1 MKGGARMEPQSIP
14 QMFLARAASRGQRP
28 AQLVKRGGT
37 WQAIS
42 WQTMSDSVRSIAKGL
57 LTLGL
62 QAGER
67 VALLASSRAEW
78 VQCDLGIMAAAGIT
92 VPVYPSSTPDQV
104 AYILHNAEATLACVD
119 TPAQLDKLLQVR
131 SALPALRHIVLMEG
145 QPSQPDPLV
154 LSLDDLMTRGAA
166 ATQHSAVLDE
176 RLRGL
181 TPDHEAT
188 YVYTSGTTGPPK
200 GVVQTHGNHLFM
212 VQSCG
217 AIIAAQEGDVHL
229 LFLPLAHSFARL
241 EAFLGL
247 YIGLTTAFAESID
260 ALAENMREV
269 RPMLVFS
276 VPRVY
281 EKIYA
286 RVQAAGSSGS
296 PLKRALFQWC
306 VAVGRQVSA
315 LQQRRQPI
323 PVGLRLQQRLAHQL
337 VFKKLHQTVG
347 GRLRYFI
354 SGGAPLAQDI
364 TEFFHAAGM
373 LILEG
378 YGLTETCPALTANRY
393 DRYKFGTVGTA
404 LPGVELRI
412 AADGEIV
419 ARGSNI
425 AKGYYKRPEAT
436 AEAFLEDGWFATGDI
451 GEIDHDGFLRT
462 TDRKKDLIVTA
473 GGKNIAPQ
481 NLENLLKTDP
491 YISQAL
497 VYGDRR
503 PYLTALLTLDLDET
517 CRYAG
522 AHGIPGETAQEF
534 AVQPQIQQL
543 LETRVAHLNQQLA
556 SYETIKN
563 FIVAPTDF
571 TPENGELT
579 PTLKVKR
586 KVVIQKYQEQIE
598 RLYQTG

>member
-1 MKGGARMEPQSIP
+1 MDMQNIP
-14 QMFLARAASRGQRP
+14 QMFFARAASRGQRP
-28 AQLVKRGGT
+28 AQLVKQGGV
-37 WQAIS
+37 WQALS
-42 WQTMSDSVRSIAKGL
+42 WQAMSDNVRNIAKGL

-62 QAGER
+62 QAGDR
-67 VALLASSRAEW
+67 VALLAHSRAEW

-92 VPVYPSSTPDQV
+92 VPVYPSLLPEQV

-119 TPAQLDKLLQVR
+119 TPAQLEKLLQVR
-131 SALPALRHIVLMEG
+131 AELPALRHIVLMEG
-145 QPSQPDPLV
+145 QPPHADPGIV
-154 LSLDDLMTRGAA
+154 SLQELMTQGAA
-166 ATQHSAVLDE
+166 APPHTAQLDE

-217 AIIAAQEGDVHL
+217 AIIAAQEGDVNL

-247 YIGLTTAFAESID
+247 YVGLTTAFAESID

-286 RVQAAGSSGS
+286 RVQAAGNSGA

-306 VAVGRQVSA
+306 VGIGRQVST

-323 PVGLRLQQRLAHQL
+323 PAGLRLRQRLAHQL

-347 GRLRYFI
+347 GRLRYFV

-393 DRYKFGTVGTA
+393 DQYKFGTVGTA
-404 LPGVELRI
+404 IPGVELRL

-419 ARGSNI
+419 ARGPNI

-436 AEAFLEDGWFATGDI
+436 AEVFLEAGWFATGDI
-451 GEIDHDGFLRT
+451 GEIDPEGFLRI
-462 TDRKKDLIVTA
+462 TDRKKDLLVTA

-481 NLENLLKTDP
+481 NLENLLKADP
-491 YISQAL
+491 YISQAM

-517 CRYAG
+517 CRYAR
-522 AHGIPGETAQEF
+522 AHGIAADTAP
-534 AVQPQIQQL
+534 ALAAHPQIHQL
-543 LETRVAHLNQQLA
+543 IAARVAQINQQLA
-556 SYETIKN
+556 AYETIKK
-563 FIVAPTDF
+563 FIIAPTDF
-571 TPENGELT
+571 TPESGELT

-586 KVVIQKYQEQIE
+586 KVVTQMYQEQLD
-598 RLYQTG
+598 RLY

>member
-1 MKGGARMEPQSIP
+1 MH
-14 QMFLARAASRGQRP
+14 
-28 AQLVKRGGT
+28 
-37 WQAIS
+37 
-42 WQTMSDSVRSIAKGL
+42 
-57 LTLGL
+57 
-62 QAGER
+62 
-67 VALLASSRAEW
+67 AE
-78 VQCDLGIMAAAGIT
+78 
-92 VPVYPSSTPDQV
+92 
-104 AYILHNAEATLACVD
+104 
-119 TPAQLDKLLQVR
+119 
-131 SALPALRHIVLMEG
+131 LPALRHIVLMEG
-145 QPSQPDPLV
+145 QPPHADPGIV
-154 LSLDDLMTRGAA
+154 SLQELITRGAA
-166 ATQHSAVLDE
+166 APPHTAQLDE

-217 AIIAAQEGDVHL
+217 AIIAAQEGDVNL

-247 YIGLTTAFAESID
+247 YVGLTTAFAESID

-286 RVQAAGSSGS
+286 RVQTAGNSGA

-306 VAVGRQVSA
+306 VGVGRQVST

-323 PVGLRLQQRLAHQL
+323 PAGLRLRQRLAHQL
-337 VFKKLHQTVG
+337 VFKKLHQSVG
-347 GRLRYFI
+347 GRLRYFV

-393 DRYKFGTVGTA
+393 DQYKFGTVGTA

-419 ARGSNI
+419 ARGPNI

-436 AEAFLEDGWFATGDI
+436 AEVFLEDGWFATGDI
-451 GEIDHDGFLRT
+451 GEIDPEGFLRI
-462 TDRKKDLIVTA
+462 TDRKKDLLVTA
-473 GGKNIAPQ
+473 GGKDIAPQ
-481 NLENLLKTDP
+481 NLENLLKADS
-491 YISQAL
+491 YISQAM

-517 CRYAG
+517 CRYAR
-522 AHGIPGETAQEF
+522 AHGIAADTAP
-534 AVQPQIQQL
+534 ALAAHPQIHQL
-543 LETRVAHLNQQLA
+543 ITARVAQINQQLA
-556 SYETIKN
+556 AYETIKK
-563 FIVAPTDF
+563 FIIAPTDF
-571 TPENGELT
+571 TPESGELT

-586 KVVIQKYQEQIE
+586 KVVTQMYQEQLE
-598 RLYQTG
+598 RLY